1 MSDGEAK
8 LDEIVEKLFVK
19 YDTNKDGALQ
29 RDEFIVF
36 LKDTLAQKDIVMDLS
51 NEETINEMMRTI
63 DKNDDKEI
71 SKSELKESLR
81 GMYGP

>member
-51 NEETINEMMRTI
+51 NEETINQMMKTI
-63 DKNDDKEI
+63 DTNDDKEV
-71 SKSELKESLR
+71 SKSELKEALR
-81 GMYGP
+81 GMYGS

>member
-8 LDEIVEKLFVK
+8 LDEIVEKLFAK

-51 NEETINEMMRTI
+51 NEETINQMMKTI

-71 SKSELKESLR
+71 SKSELKEALR